1 MSDKYNLEE
10 ELNQIEA
17 DQDNE
22 KQSAMGRQATTPH
35 NMAGN

>member
-10 ELNQIEA
+10 ELSQIEA

-22 KQSAMGRQATTPH
+22 KESEEDKKA
-35 NMAGN
+35 